1 MTSQNVA
8 HGLAL
13 SFAEVEKIMNLEL
26 SMPDGTTKM
35 LPRLVLIDS
44 GDQTDMVY
52 DFCVYNSDWAL
63 PVKGMGERMS
73 HYTLTRINKTGSV
86 AYGMTLVLVDGGKYK
101 DMIAAR
107 MKKPNGTGSW
117 MVHAGC
123 DLDYAEQVTAEHK
136 IVKRDHGKEKRVWV
150 PKKSHAANHYLDAE
164 VYTFAAADLMGVRTL
179 FLETERAKEEEK
191 KQSVSSNK
199 ISSGFAA
206 AGERWI

>member
-1 MTSQNVA
+1 
-8 HGLAL
+8 
-13 SFAEVEKIMNLEL
+13 
-26 SMPDGTTKM
+26 M

-52 DFCVYNSDWAL
+52 EFCVYNSDWAL
-63 PVKGMGERMS
+63 PVKGMGERVS

-86 AYGMTLVLVDGGKYK
+86 ADGMTLVLVDGGKYK

-136 IVKRDHGKEKRVWV
+136 IIKRDRGKEKRVWV

-164 VYTFAAADLMGVRTL
+164 VYCFAAADLMGVRTL